1 MSVAPVLQ
9 LEAALLR
16 RQLPDLL
23 LRPGMTLFARVAERE
38 GRHGII
44 VLAGS
49 PLVAELPDE
58 VQVGDTLRLLVQDTR
73 GERVAMKLIQEQP
86 AAAPQTP
93 VIALPLPDGSDAGL
107 TVEEREADPDDPEHA
122 SISISYDSPA
132 LGAVGFSLS
141 LAPGAVRVRA
151 ELGVGQAFDLA
162 LDGADE
168 LRARLA
174 EGTGRVPE
182 GAVGPRRKPLDLY
195 AGLGEAPPGL
205 GAQVRGRRR
214 AEDRGVRARPD

>member
-23 LRPGMTLFARVAERE
+23 LRPGMTLFARVAERD

-58 VQVGDTLRLLVQDTR
+58 VQVGDKLRLLVQDTR
-73 GERVAMKLIQEQP
+73 GERVAMKLVQEQP
-86 AAAPQTP
+86 TAALQTP
-93 VIALPLPDGSDAGL
+93 VIGLPLPDGTQARIHVDD
-107 TVEEREADPDDPEHA
+107 EDPDADRDEDPEHA
-122 SISISYDSPA
+122 SISIGYASPA
-132 LGAVGFSLS
+132 LGSIGFVLS
-141 LAPGAVRVRA
+141 LAPGAVTVHA
-151 ELGVGQAFDLA
+151 ELAAGEPFELA
-162 LDGADE
+162 SDAADD

-174 EGTGRVPE
+174 EATGRAAEVT
-182 GAVGPRRKPLDLY
+182 VTPRREPLDLY
-195 AGLGEAPPGL
+195 A
-205 GAQVRGRRR
+205 
-214 AEDRGVRARPD
+214 

>member
-58 VQVGDTLRLLVQDTR
+58 VQVGDKLRLLVQDTR
-73 GERVAMKLIQEQP
+73 GDRVAMKLVEEQP

-93 VIALPLPDGSDAGL
+93 VIGLPLPDGSDARL
-107 TVEEREADPDDPEHA
+107 TVEEREAGSDEDPEHA
-122 SISISYDSPA
+122 SISIGYDSPA
-132 LGAVGFSLS
+132 LGAVGFMLS
-141 LAPGAVRVRA
+141 LAPGTVTVRA
-151 ELGVGQAFDLA
+151 ELAAGAPFELA
-162 LDGADE
+162 SDAADE
-168 LRARLA
+168 LRSRLS
-174 EGTGRVPE
+174 E
-182 GAVGPRRKPLDLY
+182 
-195 AGLGEAPPGL
+195 
-205 GAQVRGRRR
+205 
-214 AEDRGVRARPD
+214 

>member
-58 VQVGDTLRLLVQDTR
+58 GQVGDKLRLLVQDTR
-73 GERVAMKLIQEQP
+73 GDRVAMKLIQEQP

-93 VIALPLPDGSDAGL
+93 VVGLPLPDGSQARIHVEDESEDQAG
-107 TVEEREADPDDPEHA
+107 DDPQHA

-141 LAPGAVRVRA
+141 LAPGTVAVHA
-151 ELGVGQAFDLA
+151 ELAPGAPFELA
-162 LDGADE
+162 S
-168 LRARLA
+168 
-174 EGTGRVPE
+174 
-182 GAVGPRRKPLDLY
+182 
-195 AGLGEAPPGL
+195 
-205 GAQVRGRRR
+205 
-214 AEDRGVRARPD
+214 

>member
-58 VQVGDTLRLLVQDTR
+58 VQVGDKLRLLVQDTR
-73 GERVAMKLIQEQP
+73 GDRVAMKLVQEQP
-86 AAAPQTP
+86 SAAPQTP
-93 VIALPLPDGSDAGL
+93 VIALPLPDGSQARIHVEDEESDAS
-107 TVEEREADPDDPEHA
+107 PDDPEHA
-122 SISISYDSPA
+122 SISIGYESPA
-132 LGAVGFSLS
+132 LGQIGFVLS
-141 LAPGAVRVRA
+141 LAPGAVNVHA
-151 ELGVGQAFDLA
+151 EVAAGEAFDLA
-162 LDGADE
+162 SDAAE
-168 LRARLA
+168 ALRARLA
-174 EGTGRVPE
+174 EATGRAADVT
-182 GAVGPRRKPLDLY
+182 VVPRREPLDLY
-195 AGLGEAPPGL
+195 A
-205 GAQVRGRRR
+205 
-214 AEDRGVRARPD
+214 

>member
-58 VQVGDTLRLLVQDTR
+58 VQVGDKLRLLVQDTQ

-86 AAAPQTP
+86 AAAPQTS
-93 VIALPLPDGSDAGL
+93 VVGLPLPDGGEASVA
-107 TVEEREADPDDPEHA
+107 VEERDADPDDPEHA
-122 SISISYDSPA
+122 SISISYSSPA
-132 LGAVGFSLS
+132 LGTVGLNLS
-141 LAPGAVRVRA
+141 LAPGSVVVRA
-151 ELGVGQAFDLA
+151 ELAAGQPFELA
-162 LDGADE
+162 SDAADE
-168 LRARLA
+168 LKARLTEA
-174 EGTGRVPE
+174 TGRAAQVT
-182 GAVGPRRKPLDLY
+182 VVPRRQPLDLY
-195 AGLGEAPPGL
+195 A
-205 GAQVRGRRR
+205 
-214 AEDRGVRARPD
+214 

>member
-58 VQVGDTLRLLVQDTR
+58 VQVGDKLRLLVQETQGD
-73 GERVAMKLIQEQP
+73 RVAMKLIQEQP

-93 VIALPLPDGSDAGL
+93 VVGLPLPDGAQARIAVD
-107 TVEEREADPDDPEHA
+107 EEEQDADPDDPEHA
-122 SISISYDSPA
+122 SISISYSSPA
-132 LGAVGFSLS
+132 LGVVGLNLS
-141 LAPGAVRVRA
+141 LAPGTVAVRA
-151 ELGVGQAFDLA
+151 ELAAGAAFELA
-162 LDGADE
+162 SEAADE
-168 LRARLA
+168 LKARLA
-174 EGTGRVPE
+174 EATGRAAEVN
-182 GAVGPRRKPLDLY
+182 VVPRREPLDLY
-195 AGLGEAPPGL
+195 A
-205 GAQVRGRRR
+205 
-214 AEDRGVRARPD
+214 

>member
-58 VQVGDTLRLLVQDTR
+58 VQVGDKLRLLVQDTQ
-73 GERVAMKLIQEQP
+73 GDRVAMKLIQEQ
-86 AAAPQTP
+86 AAAPPQTP
-93 VIALPLPDGSDAGL
+93 VVGLPLPDGSQARIAVD
-107 TVEEREADPDDPEHA
+107 EEEQDADPDDPEHA
-122 SISISYDSPA
+122 SISISYSSPA
-132 LGAVGFSLS
+132 LGVVGLNLS
-141 LAPGAVRVRA
+141 LAPGTVAVRA
-151 ELGVGQAFDLA
+151 ELAAGAAFELA
-162 LDGADE
+162 SEAADE

-174 EGTGRVPE
+174 EATGRAAEVN
-182 GAVGPRRKPLDLY
+182 VVPRREPLDLY
-195 AGLGEAPPGL
+195 A
-205 GAQVRGRRR
+205 
-214 AEDRGVRARPD
+214 

>member
-58 VQVGDTLRLLVQDTR
+58 VQVGDKLRLLVQDTQ
-73 GERVAMKLIQEQP
+73 GDRVAMKLIQEQ
-86 AAAPQTP
+86 AAAPPQTP
-93 VIALPLPDGSDAGL
+93 VVGLPLPDGSQARIAVD
-107 TVEEREADPDDPEHA
+107 EEEKDADPDDPEHA
-122 SISISYDSPA
+122 SISISYSSPA
-132 LGAVGFSLS
+132 LGVVGLNLS
-141 LAPGAVRVRA
+141 LAPGTVAVRA
-151 ELGVGQAFDLA
+151 ELAAGAAFELA
-162 LDGADE
+162 SEAADE
-168 LRARLA
+168 LKARLA
-174 EGTGRVPE
+174 EATGRAAEVN
-182 GAVGPRRKPLDLY
+182 VVPRREPLDLY
-195 AGLGEAPPGL
+195 A
-205 GAQVRGRRR
+205 
-214 AEDRGVRARPD
+214 

>member
-93 VIALPLPDGSDAGL
+93 VVGLPMPDGTQARL
-107 TVEEREADPDDPEHA
+107 TVEEDDAEADPDDPEHA
-122 SISISYDSPA
+122 SISIGYDSPA
-132 LGAVGFSLS
+132 LGAVGFVLS
-141 LAPGAVRVRA
+141 LAPGAVTVRA
-151 ELGVGQAFDLA
+151 ELTAGEPFELA
-162 LDGADE
+162 SEAAGE
-168 LRARLA
+168 LKERLA
-174 EGTGRVPE
+174 EATGRAAEVT
-182 GAVGPRRKPLDLY
+182 VVPRREPLDLY
-195 AGLGEAPPGL
+195 
-205 GAQVRGRRR
+205 V
-214 AEDRGVRARPD
+214 

>member
-49 PLVAELPDE
+49 PLVAGLPDE
-58 VQVGDTLRLLVQDTR
+58 GQGGDKLRLLVQDTR
-73 GERVAMKLIQEQP
+73 GEQVAVKLIQEQP

-93 VIALPLPDGSDAGL
+93 VVALPMPDGTQARL
-107 TVEEREADPDDPEHA
+107 TVEEDEAGGGGEDDAEYA
-122 SISISYDSPA
+122 SISI
-132 LGAVGFSLS
+132 
-141 LAPGAVRVRA
+141 
-151 ELGVGQAFDLA
+151 
-162 LDGADE
+162 
-168 LRARLA
+168 
-174 EGTGRVPE
+174 
-182 GAVGPRRKPLDLY
+182 
-195 AGLGEAPPGL
+195 
-205 GAQVRGRRR
+205 
-214 AEDRGVRARPD
+214 

>member
-1 MSVAPVLQ
+1 MSIAPVLQ
-9 LEAALLR
+9 LEAAMLR
-16 RQLPDLL
+16 RMMPDLL
-23 LRPGMTLFARVAERE
+23 LQPGMTLFARVSERE

-58 VQVGDTLRLLVQDTR
+58 VQVGDKLRLLVQDTR
-73 GERVAMKLIQEQP
+73 GERVAMKLVQEQP
-86 AAAPQTP
+86 AAPP
-93 VIALPLPDGSDAGL
+93 HPGVVSVPLPDGTTAHVA
-107 TVEEREADPDDPEHA
+107 VEEREADPDDPEHA

-132 LGAVGFSLS
+132 LGEVGFALS

-151 ELGVGQAFDLA
+151 ELGVGQAFDLG

-174 EGTGRVPE
+174 EATGRVPE
-182 GAVGPRRKPLDLY
+182 VTVVPRRQPLDLY
-195 AGLGEAPPGL
+195 A
-205 GAQVRGRRR
+205 
-214 AEDRGVRARPD
+214 

>member
-58 VQVGDTLRLLVQDTR
+58 VQVGDKLRLLVQDTR
-73 GERVAMKLIQEQP
+73 GDRVAMKLIQEQP

-93 VIALPLPDGSDAGL
+93 VVGL
-107 TVEEREADPDDPEHA
+107 RCRT
-122 SISISYDSPA
+122 
-132 LGAVGFSLS
+132 
-141 LAPGAVRVRA
+141 
-151 ELGVGQAFDLA
+151 
-162 LDGADE
+162 
-168 LRARLA
+168 
-174 EGTGRVPE
+174 
-182 GAVGPRRKPLDLY
+182 
-195 AGLGEAPPGL
+195 
-205 GAQVRGRRR
+205 GRRR
-214 AEDRGVRARPD
+214 ESRWATRRATRIPTIPSTPRSRSPMTHPRSAPWVSACPWRP

>member
-58 VQVGDTLRLLVQDTR
+58 VQVGDKLRLLVQDTR
-73 GERVAMKLIQEQP
+73 GDRVAMKLVQEQP
-86 AAAPQTP
+86 TAAPQTP
-93 VIALPLPDGSDAGL
+93 VVGLPLPDGSQARIHVDDEEAGDS
-107 TVEEREADPDDPEHA
+107 AGDDDPEHA
-122 SISISYDSPA
+122 SISITYDSPA
-132 LGAVGFSLS
+132 LGAMGFALS
-141 LAPGAVRVRA
+141 LAPGNVSVRA
-151 ELGVGQAFDLA
+151 ELAAGSPFDLA
-162 LDGADE
+162 SEAADE
-168 LRARLA
+168 LKARLA
-174 EGTGRVPE
+174 EATGRAASVT
-182 GAVGPRRKPLDLY
+182 VVPRRDPLDLY
-195 AGLGEAPPGL
+195 A
-205 GAQVRGRRR
+205 
-214 AEDRGVRARPD
+214 